1 MTVSPRLQEMPQQQQ
16 QAHASGGGRLKPGA
30 FLAAA
35 ICVVSRALLTSTWG
49 LRGQDMSKSDQLL
62 WLHSLKVVSGTT
74 TNGSSGN
81 GSVKPSAYLR
91 QVYFSTGECSLCSHS
106 NFTALLDS
114 GYEERI
120 PFLSEEE
127 KMSDR
132 WEETDDCKYYDWQ
145 KKFYPTCNNIH
156 DYFSRPEDLWT
167 VAVGGESIIIGQRP
181 LELQQVFLKAGRWDR
196 TGFSEGNY
204 YHRRIDATI
213 MEHLTSSPYVMSIRG
228 FCSMTVLTPKATEGG
243 DLYGLIN
250 SVRNGGEDLSSLD
263 KLRVVIQLAE
273 GVASM
278 HEAGVAHNDLD
289 ASQRLFVGGQYRLN
303 DFTYGFLIPKH
314 PKTNEPCK
322 STERDAVLDPWKY
335 KSPEYLAWCY
345 PEMHHVP
352 IRMDM
357 SEVYSLGAEIYH
369 LLTSS
374 LMWEGELDKEK
385 CKKLIFMGSRP
396 KIPERIAQNPD
407 AATQSII
414 KALEACWRHRPED
427 RPSAKQIVQL
437 LRRDLF
443 KITNGTEG
451 GEGSLVSV
459 KLPPLKEARE
469 NEEVC
474 YYRFMTLPGRNDRGS
489 GCDDSWFD
497 SFNIGTRRSIH

>member
-1 MTVSPRLQEMPQQQQ
+1 MMVSD
-16 QAHASGGGRLKPGA
+16 H
-30 FLAAA
+30 
-35 ICVVSRALLTSTWG
+35 LL
-49 LRGQDMSKSDQLL
+49 L
-62 WLHSLKVVSGTT
+62 LHSLKVMRRTT
-74 TNGSSGN
+74 TRSDRA
-81 GSVKPSAYLR
+81 KPGGYLR
-91 QVYFSTGECSLCSHS
+91 QVQVRLGPRMHSVMRVMVRS
-106 NFTALLDS
+106 NFTAMLEN
-114 GYEERI
+114 GFEERI

-132 WEETDDCKYYDWQ
+132 WEETDDCKYRDWQ
-145 KKFYPTCNNIH
+145 KESYPTCNNIH
-156 DYFSRPEDLWT
+156 GYFSQPEDLNV
-167 VAVGGESIIIGQRP
+167 VAVGGESVIMGKKP
-181 LELQQVFLKAGRWDR
+181 LKSQEVFLKAGRWDS

-213 MEHLTSSPYVMSIRG
+213 MEHLTSSPYVMSIHG
-228 FCSMTVLTPKATEGG
+228 FCSTSVLTPKAGEGG

-250 SVRNGGEDLSSLD
+250 SVRNGGEDLTSLD

-289 ASQRLFVGGQYRLN
+289 VSQRLFVGGQYRLN

-314 PKTNEPCK
+314 PKTDEPCK
-322 STERDAVLDPWKY
+322 ATGSDMALDPWKY

-345 PEMHHVP
+345 PEMQHVP

-385 CKKLIFMGSRP
+385 CKQQIFMGSRP
-396 KIPERIAQNPD
+396 QVPERIVRHAD
-407 AATQSII
+407 APTQSII

-427 RPSAKQIVQL
+427 RPSAKQVVQF
-437 LRRDLF
+437 LRRDLN

-451 GEGSLVSV
+451 GEDSLVSV
-459 KLPPLKEARE
+459 KLPSLKEARE

-489 GCDDSWFD
+489 GCDDNWFD
-497 SFNIGTRRSIH
+497 SFNMGQRRPISAT